1 VLLCGRGKYQVMNK
15 WIVQKF
21 FMYLLWTGTTSSI
34 TRCRTSRAL
43 ACLQAFKTLVFDK
56 IKGDI
61 VSAVLKQVNRER
73 DGETVDRA
81 LLKQAVSVFE
91 AMGMQSLEV

>member
-1 VLLCGRGKYQVMNK
+1 
-15 WIVQKF
+15 
-21 FMYLLWTGTTSSI
+21 
-34 TRCRTSRAL
+34 
-43 ACLQAFKTLVFDK
+43 LQAFKTLVFDT

-91 AMGMQSLEV
+91 AMGMQSLGV